1 MTDNNIMLVII
12 FFMTSVLTVFSQPNF
27 QSQLWV
33 TKILSDTL
41 DEYTPDGGIVCKRHG
56 LEYRE
61 GLRDLKLWA
70 TQMYDASSKF
80 PTGILAGRSYD
91 FGNFDECLKTVTTG
105 LDLSPQY
112 CIISIRFLPT
122 TKLYPHY
129 YNITHSNLNSTGSVW
144 ESTKNESGLMKI
156 QRNEI
161 NTALCIPSSCSHS
174 DIQTTLSP
182 KIISEFYKHQ
192 IMTTVTV
199 NSIYCT
205 TQQELQPPK
214 LLGYRIFWIVLLIII
229 LLTIV
234 GSLCDIYKEE
244 ENQYNNYKSFFM
256 AFSFPANIK
265 RLFLASNKTENLSC
279 IDILKTHACVLIIFG
294 QRMLYSSGQPLQN
307 PKKLDE
313 IALHLMY
320 AMIHNGSLVV
330 DFFFVISGFLTF
342 YFLYDELVNTK
353 IINVPL
359 LLLWRWLRLM
369 PVYGLM
375 IAFHTFVLLHLANGP
390 LWKKIAIQESDYC
403 QNNWW
408 SNLLFINNY
417 VDAEH
422 PCVIQSWYLACD
434 MQFFIAGI
442 ILVYFVWKYQ
452 RYGVYLMWITI
463 FFSCLIP
470 ACIVYTHQFYPT
482 FFSYLSILNYLPEQK
497 SYVMLYVPSH
507 TRSTP
512 YFVGIFAAYVY
523 RYLKLDKPKFRFP
536 YSKTLITILIIIYP
550 LFLMTIQVF
559 YVQKYNLWL
568 SVIYT
573 FMYRM
578 VFATI
583 ISIFIIICAVNGL
596 FKGIWLQIFIPLS
609 KLTYGAYLGGL
620 SIQLL
625 QVASMKSPTYFND
638 SLLLWLAI
646 GDIVFG
652 FIFAFFLYT
661 LIESPFDILLKKL
674 VIIISPKITFN
685 SKKMTNSTVPRKIT
699 LRTHRSR

>member
-1 MTDNNIMLVII
+1 MTYNNIMLVI
-12 FFMTSVLTVFSQPNF
+12 FFMTSVLTVSSQSNF

-33 TKILSDTL
+33 TKILSNTL
-41 DEYTPDGGIVCKRHG
+41 DEYTPDGGIACKRHG
-56 LEYRE
+56 LEYRQ
-61 GLRDLKLWA
+61 GLKDLKLWA

-91 FGNFDECLKTVTTG
+91 FGNFDECLKTITTG
-105 LDLSPQY
+105 LDLSTQY
-112 CIISIRFLPT
+112 CIISIHFLPT

-129 YNITHSNLNSTGSVW
+129 YNITPSNINPTDSVW
-144 ESTKNESGLMKI
+144 ESTKNDSGLIKI

-161 NTALCIPSSCSHS
+161 NTALCIPSSCSHL
-174 DIQTTLSP
+174 DLQTTLSP
-182 KIISEFYKHQ
+182 KIISAFHKHQ
-192 IMTTVTV
+192 LTTTVTV
-199 NSIYCT
+199 NSVHCT

-214 LLGYRIFWIVLLIII
+214 LLGYRIFWGILLIIL
-229 LLTIV
+229 LLTII
-234 GSLCDIYKEE
+234 GSLCDVYKEE
-244 ENQYNNYKSFFM
+244 GNQYNYKSFFM
-256 AFSFPANIK
+256 AFSFPANVK

-279 IDILKTHACVLIIFG
+279 IDILKTHACVLIIIG
-294 QRMLYSSGQPLQN
+294 QRMLYSTGQPLQN
-307 PKKLDE
+307 PKNLDE

-320 AMIHNGSLVV
+320 VMIRNGSLVV

-375 IAFHTFVLLHLANGP
+375 IAFHTFVLLHLADGP
-390 LWKKIAIQESDYC
+390 LWKKIAIQESDNC

-408 SNLLFINNY
+408 SNLLFVNNY
-417 VDAEH
+417 VDADR
-422 PCVIQSWYLACD
+422 PCIIQSWYLACD
-434 MQFFIAGI
+434 MQFFIVGI

-452 RYGVYLMWITI
+452 RYGVYLMWATI

-470 ACIVYTHQFYPT
+470 ACVVYTHQFYPT
-482 FFSYLSILNYLPEQK
+482 FLSYISILNYLPEHK
-497 SYVMLYVPSH
+497 SYTALYVPSH

-559 YVQKYNLWL
+559 YVQEYNLWL

-583 ISIFIIICAVNGL
+583 VSMFIIICAINGF
-596 FKGIWLQIFIPLS
+596 FKGLWLRIFIPLS

-620 SIQLL
+620 SMQLI
-625 QVASMKSPTYFND
+625 QVASMKSPTYYND

-646 GDIVFG
+646 GDTVFG
-652 FIFAFFLYT
+652 FILAFLLYT
-661 LIESPFDILLKKL
+661 LIESPFDILLKQL
-674 VIIISPKITFN
+674 VITISPKIIFK
-685 SKKMTNSTVPRKIT
+685 SKKMTDSTVPRKIT
-699 LRTHRSR
+699 LRTLRSR